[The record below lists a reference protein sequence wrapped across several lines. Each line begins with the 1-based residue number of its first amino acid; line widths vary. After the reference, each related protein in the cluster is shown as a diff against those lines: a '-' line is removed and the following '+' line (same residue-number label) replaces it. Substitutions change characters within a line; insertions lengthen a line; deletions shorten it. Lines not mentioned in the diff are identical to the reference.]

1 MLKHS
6 GFDVRWDV
14 FVLPL
19 VRDVERSA
27 LGVKTTPPSFQYGR
41 GEVGGAYC
49 GQRGIERLRI
59 CGDGDT
65 TGGGGG
71 GNRTGGETG
80 EGTGEEGLDRERG
93 TIRRV
98 SRTRTHAYTQRVRW
112 NRNKTEQ
119 QKRPAS
125 NTATVNCL
133 TSAVAEPASIW
144 RTASIKASK
153 LR

>member
-1 MLKHS
+1 MLEHS

-59 CGDGDT
+59 CGNGDT

-71 GNRTGGETG
+71 GGATEREGEQG
-80 EGTGEEGLDRERG
+80 RG
-93 TIRRV
+93 
-98 SRTRTHAYTQRVRW
+98 RVRRDW
-112 NRNKTEQ
+112 TGRKALFVEFCAHEHTHTHT
-119 QKRPAS
+119 KCP
-125 NTATVNCL
+125 L
-133 TSAVAEPASIW
+133 EP
-144 RTASIKASK
+144 K
-153 LR
+153 